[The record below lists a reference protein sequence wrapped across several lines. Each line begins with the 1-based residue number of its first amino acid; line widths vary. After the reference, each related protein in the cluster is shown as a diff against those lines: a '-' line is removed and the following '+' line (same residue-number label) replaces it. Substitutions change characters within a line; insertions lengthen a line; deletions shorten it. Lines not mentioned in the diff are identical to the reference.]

1 MLDWLAFVSI
11 PNCLKFRGRKMT
23 VIVIGRRTICWCWET
38 GHLSSC
44 VGKRATGHPA
54 AESADKVKQK
64 GNGVSFAGSEGK
76 DEQRG
81 LRSMKTPRTNTPTA
95 PFHQP
100 DSRAYN
106 ANTASHIQKLNEPNW
121 EQIEKNWRKTF
132 NENGIGKQSQWGCL
146 SHLPFIIASTPMT
159 RPSFLTPSKMT
170 NPRKIYS
177 ISFSGHFHT
186 CYSYSNSNTNTF
198 TVTKKGNIKK
208 TKKLWN
214 DIGKNLQK
222 SPHGLREDV
231 CCVSVNQAE
240 KALALAKKSKN
251 LKCLLNFK
259 MVNGKNVENPRN
271 IPNTERLLTITKYLW
286 CTADMVYAAGG

>member
-121 EQIEKNWRKTF
+121 EQIEKKLEEDLQWKRDRKT
-132 NENGIGKQSQWGCL
+132 K
-146 SHLPFIIASTPMT
+146 PMGVSV
-159 RPSFLTPSKMT
+159 PSSLHHSL
-170 NPRKIYS
+170 
-177 ISFSGHFHT
+177 
-186 CYSYSNSNTNTF
+186 YSN
-198 TVTKKGNIKK
+198 
-208 TKKLWN
+208 
-214 DIGKNLQK
+214 D
-222 SPHGLREDV
+222 
-231 CCVSVNQAE
+231 
-240 KALALAKKSKN
+240 
-251 LKCLLNFK
+251 
-259 MVNGKNVENPRN
+259 
-271 IPNTERLLTITKYLW
+271 
-286 CTADMVYAAGG
+286 